1 MRKTNTITNSH
12 LQLFSNMVKF
22 LVMKFLLIG
31 YGLFLISCSSSQKDL
46 SFQWPSDIHSISRS
60 LTPSHDGIDIPAP
73 SGSKVYAS
81 HKGTVVGSRYSSS
94 YGKFIIIENGL
105 WATLYAHLSRSL
117 VKRKDKVHQGQL
129 IGYSGSSGAGTGPHL
144 HFELLK
150 NKKPINPLPYLQK
163 KK

>member
-1 MRKTNTITNSH
+1 MIEFLIMR
-12 LQLFSNMVKF
+12 
-22 LVMKFLLIG
+22 FLLIG
-31 YGLFLISCSSSQKDL
+31 YVLFLASCSSAPKNL
-46 SFQWPSDIHSISRS
+46 SFIWPSDTHTISRF
-60 LTPSHDGIDIPAP
+60 LTPSHDGIDIPVP

-81 HKGTVVGSRYSSS
+81 HTGIVVGSQYSPS

-117 VKRKDKVHQGQL
+117 VKRKDKIRQGQL
-129 IGYSGSSGAGTGPHL
+129 IGYSGSSGTGTGPHL